1 MYNQIT
7 SNKRKTWVL
16 MTIFMI
22 VIVLLGWVFGES
34 QGIGYGGI
42 AIAMVI
48 AVVMNLVGYFK
59 GDKIALAMSKARAI
73 NKEDNS
79 YVYRMV
85 ENLCLASGLVAP
97 KIYILPDQNIN
108 AFACGRKPETA
119 SIAISAGAI
128 EKLENE
134 ELEGVIAHELSHIKN
149 YDIRVMT
156 IVIICVGV
164 VTLMADFF
172 LRTQFLFGGRRD
184 NRESGQLGAILMIVG
199 LVLAILSPVFATLIQ
214 LAVSRKREYLADA
227 SGALLTRYPEGLA
240 RALEKI
246 KNSNQPSKTANHATA
261 HLYIANPF
269 EGVGKKVTG
278 LFSTHPPL
286 DDRIAK
292 LRNM

>member
-1 MYNQIT
+1 MYNQIS
-7 SNKRKTWVL
+7 SNKRKTWLL

-22 VIVLLGWVFGES
+22 VIVLLGWIFGES

-42 AIAMVI
+42 AIAVVI
-48 AVVMNLVGYFK
+48 ALVMNLVGYFK
-59 GDKIALAMSKARAI
+59 GDKIALAMSKAQAI
-73 NKEDNS
+73 KKTDNP
-79 YVYRMV
+79 YVYRLV
-85 ENLCLASGLVAP
+85 ENLCLALGMPMP
-97 KIYILPDQNIN
+97 KVHIIPDQNIN

-119 SIAISAGAI
+119 SIAISLGAI

-172 LRTQFLFGGRRD
+172 LRSQFLFGGRRD
-184 NRESGQLGAILMIVG
+184 SREGGQLSAILIIVG
-199 LVLAILSPVFATLIQ
+199 LVLAILSPIFAMLIQ

-246 KNSNQPSKTANHATA
+246 KNFNQPSKAANHATA

-269 EGVGKKVTG
+269 EGVGKKVAG

-292 LRNM
+292 LRKM